1 VGSLLGKTSFFGGDP
16 NPGRILQAIGSSGAV
31 FEPGQ
36 VRASLG
42 DIPVIE
48 GGVVLDARKSAKPAM
63 EGPDVVITV
72 VLGAGEASATVFGC
86 DMSYD
91 YVRINAEYTT

>member
-1 VGSLLGKTSFFGGDP
+1 VKTAVFGGDP

-36 VRASLG
+36 VRAWLG
-42 DIPVIE
+42 GIPAID
-48 GGVVLDARKSAKPAM
+48 GGVVLDVRQSAKPAM
-63 EGPDVVITV
+63 QGPEVVVSIH
-72 VLGAGEASATVFGC
+72 LGAGAASATVFGC